1 MKSLFKIQI
10 ISPQLSEVILLTQK
24 NRKVEDETL
33 RTNLCALWVSWK
45 KRAGRACAHKA
56 GAACAEM
63 EMLPRLPFHTK
74 LLHYIFR
81 RASHGFLVRGAVF
94 FN

>member
-1 MKSLFKIQI
+1 M
-10 ISPQLSEVILLTQK
+10 ILLMQK
-24 NRKVEDETL
+24 NVKVKDETAGA
-33 RTNLCALWVSWK
+33 NLYAPQVSWK
-45 KRAGRACAHKA
+45 KRTGRAPVHEA
-56 GAACAEM
+56 GAAFAEM
-63 EMLPRLPFHTK
+63 EMLPHLSFHTK

>member
-1 MKSLFKIQI
+1 MK
-10 ISPQLSEVILLTQK
+10 SPQLGAVILLRQK
-24 NRKVEDETL
+24 NVKVQAYKPSRQE
-33 RTNLCALWVSWK
+33 AAFVVSRK
-45 KRAGRACAHKA
+45 KRAGQACVQEAV
-56 GAACAEM
+56 AAFAEM
-63 EMLPRLPFHTK
+63 EMLPRLSFHTK

>member
-1 MKSLFKIQI
+1 M
-10 ISPQLSEVILLTQK
+10 QK
-24 NRKVEDETL
+24 NVKVK
-33 RTNLCALWVSWK
+33 TNLQEQTFVLSGSPG
-45 KRAGRACAHKA
+45 KRGQAGPVHTRQELLLHK
-56 GAACAEM
+56 M
-63 EMLPRLPFHTK
+63 EMLPRLSFHMK